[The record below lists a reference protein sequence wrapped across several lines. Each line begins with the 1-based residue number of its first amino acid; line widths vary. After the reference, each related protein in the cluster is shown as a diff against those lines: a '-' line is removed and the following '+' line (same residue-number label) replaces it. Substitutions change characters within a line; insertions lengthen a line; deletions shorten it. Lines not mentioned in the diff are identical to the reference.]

1 MHKKDINNSSQNI
14 LSPTMEDYLEAIFN
28 LAKEKGAVR
37 VRDIANRLG
46 VKMPAV
52 SNMLKTLGKRG
63 LIKYEKYEYLELTG
77 KGSDIG
83 GYIHERHQILR
94 RFLTDVLKV
103 DFDQADEDAYRMGHA
118 VSPPTLERFVDFM
131 IFMKHCSPGSN
142 DCLEHFGQ
150 YRDHGQSKDKGLKQ
164 RVEKFAHGNNAQIK
178 ETGMGRER

>member
-1 MHKKDINNSSQNI
+1 MHKKDINNTSQNI
-14 LSPTMEDYLEAIFN
+14 LTPTMEDYLEAIFN

-37 VRDIANRLG
+37 VRDIAKRLG

-52 SNMLKTLGKRG
+52 SNMLKTLRKRG

-77 KGSDIG
+77 KGSKVGRHIAQR
-83 GYIHERHQILR
+83 HEILR

-131 IFMKHCSPGSN
+131 IFVKNCSPGRN
-142 DCLEHFGQ
+142 DWLEHFGQ
-150 YRDHGQSKDKGLKQ
+150 YREHGQPKDKSLKQ
-164 RVEKFAHGNNAQIK
+164 RVEKVAHENNVQIK